1 MADTDKTS
9 ATASELQKPAPHDRI
24 QIRFEN
30 FHRQNPRFY
39 QLLVY
44 YTREAVKAR
53 EEKGRSRHYGIAA
66 AVERVRWHVDVES
79 RRASRSSRCPTTFGV
94 ALRAAHHETRARLAR
109 RLRPCASFEPIQTV
123 ERRPERN

>member
-53 EEKGRSRHYGIAA
+53 EEKGRGRHYGIAA
-66 AVERVRWHVDVES
+66 VVERVRWHVDVEAKGVEEFKMPNDFRS
-79 RRASRSSRCPTTFGV
+79 RYARLIMKQEPDLRDVFELRE
-94 ALRAAHHETRARLAR
+94 LRAVDGRTDRE
-109 RLRPCASFEPIQTV
+109 SE
-123 ERRPERN
+123 